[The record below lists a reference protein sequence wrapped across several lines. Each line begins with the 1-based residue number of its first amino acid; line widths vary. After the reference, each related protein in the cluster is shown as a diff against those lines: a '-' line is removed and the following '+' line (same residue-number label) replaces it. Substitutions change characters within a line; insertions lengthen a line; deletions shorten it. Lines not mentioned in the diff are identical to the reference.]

1 MGVVD
6 DRRPVAV
13 FGCPLYNHAEHVE
26 SAIGSLLSQTRR
38 DFVVLLLD
46 DGSDDATAELAAR
59 IAERDERVHF
69 SANPERL
76 GLARSWRAV
85 FEWARR
91 DWPDARYFA
100 WGSDHDLWE
109 PAWLE
114 ELVAALERH
123 PDAVLAYPITERM
136 EADGTPHKLT
146 GEFDTLALTDRGA
159 RVLEVQR
166 RAPAGSLVYGLA
178 VAEALER
185 SGGFRRVPEPDRMVL
200 MELALQGSFVQVPE
214 VLWHRRYVKVAT
226 RARQNA
232 AIFLDSRAPARYAP
246 AWVVHALVF
255 ARAYGLRGLWLAARV
270 GFGGAARQLES
281 RRRGA
286 RLPRKRLE
294 RRVQRSWRATKRR
307 FRHYWRKYKKRVRL
321 KVYTFGGRVLRRFGL
336 LRDRQQ
342 DVP

>member
-1 MGVVD
+1 VGVVD

-109 PAWLE
+109 PAWLD

-146 GEFDTLALTDRGA
+146 GEFDTRELTERGA
-159 RVLEVQR
+159 PISVNTGFEGRSRKTVYQHEKFEV
-166 RAPAGSLVYGLA
+166 VNYGCTCK
-178 VAEALER
+178 R
-185 SGGFRRVPEPDRMVL
+185 YTGPE
-200 MELALQGSFVQVPE
+200 
-214 VLWHRRYVKVAT
+214 
-226 RARQNA
+226 
-232 AIFLDSRAPARYAP
+232 
-246 AWVVHALVF
+246 
-255 ARAYGLRGLWLAARV
+255 
-270 GFGGAARQLES
+270 QL
-281 RRRGA
+281 
-286 RLPRKRLE
+286 P
-294 RRVQRSWRATKRR
+294 T
-307 FRHYWRKYKKRVRL
+307 YI
-321 KVYTFGGRVLRRFGL
+321 
-336 LRDRQQ
+336 
-342 DVP
+342 P